1 MANYVSTRVKELNI
15 GISSY
20 SASKTSLDVIGGAII
35 SGVTTLASAGG
46 ITTTGGDF
54 YVGGDLYVSDDITF
68 DEAVVRAIRVSGAS
82 TFTGPIDANGT
93 LDVDGDTQ
101 LDDLNVSGV
110 STFNNDV
117 QFKGA
122 AYNALWDKATSK
134 LKFYDLTQATFGD
147 GNDLQVYSDGTNG
160 IIKGNDKTKITGITE
175 LTVARVNVTGVS
187 TFAGI
192 VTTSSDLYVGGELY
206 VLDDVVFDQVTATS
220 LNITG
225 VSTFAGDAQFNGNVS
240 IAGTLTYE
248 DVTNVDSVGII
259 TAGKG
264 FRATT
269 GGLIVTAGVSTF
281 GAIATFTQNVFVDG
295 TLTAGLI
302 DGGSF

>member
-1 MANYVSTRVKELNI
+1 M
-15 GISSY
+15 
-20 SASKTSLDVIGGAII
+20 
-35 SGVTTLASAGG
+35 
-46 ITTTGGDF
+46 
-54 YVGGDLYVSDDITF
+54 YVGGD
-68 DEAVVRAIRVSGAS
+68 
-82 TFTGPIDANGT
+82 
-93 LDVDGDTQ
+93 
-101 LDDLNVSGV
+101 
-110 STFNNDV
+110 
-117 QFKGA
+117 
-122 AYNALWDKATSK
+122 
-134 LKFYDLTQATFGD
+134 
-147 GNDLQVYSDGTNG
+147 
-160 IIKGNDKTKITGITE
+160 
-175 LTVARVNVTGVS
+175 
-187 TFAGI
+187 
-192 VTTSSDLYVGGELY
+192 LY
-206 VLDDVVFDQVTATS
+206 VLDDVVFDEVTATS